1 MLLREVL
8 ASFIYVCIIM
18 TMNLSFLKSHEF
30 SASTSDTPLD
40 KLSMGFSLVTSRV
53 ILDQCNINIFVMV
66 ILHLK
71 KCNKYFVYR
80 IFVNIIVI
88 LCCCKEM
95 SVEDLESEINHP
107 AL

>member
-1 MLLREVL
+1 LNITRVFIYKTRLGNVITRGSGEL
-8 ASFIYVCIIM
+8 YNGFGASFVYVCIIM

-66 ILHLK
+66 ILHFK
-71 KCNKYFVYR
+71 KMY
-80 IFVNIIVI
+80 
-88 LCCCKEM
+88 
-95 SVEDLESEINHP
+95 
-107 AL
+107 